1 MMLPMPKNLSG
12 TNYLFLLL
20 FLILI
25 SGQVSA
31 QSPWISSGS
40 SGPAI
45 IDTKG
50 YTYGQLSKISRE
62 RSFSDAIV
70 GEVLLG
76 HGGSSAFVSF
86 GNQPPDL
93 VTNPWRFCIDEDQY
107 EELEKLIGSYVVLT
121 HKTPKQSSLLSCSA
135 ANELV
140 AIYPADEFQP
150 LDLTQI
156 EGSKVTLSP
165 EISSGVESGLIT
177 NVIKSRQINR
187 NYFVT
192 VQLGGSGSQFRHFA
206 INDPDLF
213 DFAIESLKMA
223 VKVRLH
229 YTDRLSRRG
238 YYGNNIKSLVW
249 KMEMIE

>member
-1 MMLPMPKNLSG
+1 MIPSITKTLSSA
-12 TNYLFLLL
+12 NYLFLFLS
-20 FLILI
+20 LILI
-25 SGQVSA
+25 SSQISA
-31 QSPWISSGS
+31 QSAWTSSGS
-40 SGPAI
+40 SGPVI
-45 IDTKG
+45 INTKG

-62 RSFSDAIV
+62 RSFGDAIV

-86 GNQPPDL
+86 GNQPPGL
-93 VTNPWRFCIDEDQY
+93 VTNPWRFCIDEDHY
-107 EELEKLIGSYVVLT
+107 EALEKLIGSYVVLT
-121 HKTPKQSSLLSCSA
+121 HKTPKRSSFLSCSA

-140 AIYPADEFQP
+140 EVYPVDEYQP

-177 NVIKSRQINR
+177 NVITSREINR

-192 VQLGGSGSQFRHFA
+192 VQLGGSGSQFRHFV

-229 YTDRLSRRG
+229 YNDRLSRRG
-238 YYGNNIKSLVW
+238 YYGNNIKSLIW
-249 KMEMIE
+249 KIEMIE